1 MRYKKS
7 AISAAQI
14 VDAAKRVIARQGYAQ
29 TSLKDIA
36 DEAGMSKGA
45 IHYHYPTKEALVAKV
60 LEAATDAVAE
70 RTLAAWRAAGSDPMT
85 ALRSAVRELWLVR
98 STGSDEVHV
107 ISNLLAQALHDESL
121 RPQLAA
127 YYRLASAQ
135 TSEHLVTVMASYGL
149 RPRVSAALIPRLLLG
164 LLDGLVLQVFVEPT
178 VIDPDELVRAVE
190 LFAGALFEATPPG
203 SA

>member
-45 IHYHYPTKEALVAKV
+45 IHYHYPTKEVLVSKV
-60 LEAATDAVAE
+60 LEAATEAVAE
-70 RTLAAWRAAGSDPMT
+70 RTLAAWKSGGDDPLQ
-85 ALRSAVRELWLVR
+85 ALRSAVRELWEVR

-107 ISNLLAQALHDESL
+107 ISNLLAQSLHDEAL

-135 TSEHLVTVMASYGL
+135 TSEHLITALAAFGMQ
-149 RPRVSAALIPRLLLG
+149 PRVEPSLIPRLLLG
-164 LLDGLVLQVFVEPT
+164 LLDGLVLQVFVEPD
-178 VIDPDELVRAVE
+178 VIDADELVKAVE
-190 LFAGALFEATPPG
+190 LIAGALFEMRPP
-203 SA
+203 A

>member
-1 MRYKKS
+1 LRYKKS

-45 IHYHYPTKEALVAKV
+45 IHYHFPTKEVLVAKV

-70 RTLAAWRAAGSDPMT
+70 RTLSAWQAGGADPMG
-85 ALRSAVRELWLVR
+85 ALRSAVRELWEVR

-107 ISNLLAQALHDESL
+107 ISNLLAQSLHDEAL
-121 RPQLAA
+121 RPQLAG
-127 YYRLASAQ
+127 YYRLAAAQ
-135 TSEHLVTVMASYGL
+135 TSEHLVTVLASYGL
-149 RPRVSAALIPRLLLG
+149 QPRVAPELIPRLLLG
-164 LLDGLVLQVFVEPT
+164 LLDGLVLQVFVDPD
-178 VIDPDELVRAVE
+178 VIDADELVKAVE
-190 LFAGALFEATPPG
+190 LIAGALFEMKP
-203 SA
+203 S

>member
-36 DEAGMSKGA
+36 AEAGMSKGA
-45 IHYHYPTKEALVAKV
+45 IHYHFPTKEVLVAKV

-70 RTLAAWRAAGSDPMT
+70 RTLSAWQRGGADPMS
-85 ALRSAVRELWLVR
+85 ALRAAVRELWEVR
-98 STGSDEVHV
+98 ATGSDEVHV
-107 ISNLLAQALHDESL
+107 ISNLLAQSLHDEAL

-127 YYRLASAQ
+127 YYQLAATQ
-135 TSEHLVTVMASYGL
+135 TSHHLVTALAAYGL
-149 RPRVSAALIPRLLLG
+149 QPRVSPELIPRLLLG
-164 LLDGLVLQVFVEPT
+164 LLDGLVLQVFVEPDA
-178 VIDPDELVRAVE
+178 IDADELVKAVE
-190 LFAGALFEATPPG
+190 LIAGALFEFRPPT
-203 SA
+203 

>member
-70 RTLAAWRAAGSDPMT
+70 RTLAAWMAGGSDPMT
-85 ALRSAVRELWLVR
+85 AMRSAVRELWQVR

-107 ISNLLAQALHDESL
+107 ISNLLAQALHDETL

-127 YYRLASAQ
+127 YYRLASKQ
-135 TSEHLVTVMASYGL
+135 TSMHLVTVMASYGL
-149 RPRVSAALIPRLLLG
+149 EPRVSAELIPRLLLG
-164 LLDGLVLQVFVEPT
+164 LLDGLVLQVFVEPD
-178 VIDPDELVRAVE
+178 VIDPEELVKAVE
-190 LFAGALFEATPPG
+190 LFAGALFQAKT
-203 SA
+203 S